1 MRINSMRGN
10 IGLFVGKQIRGIS
23 KIGRTLEFSNTEFKL
38 NNQLN
43 LAKTLLRRHKYKF
56 VLLSYDFLGKDIFE
70 ICKFIKFKNKSCI
83 IIATM
88 SRCRISVES
97 KLFDMG
103 VSDVVVGKQASESIL
118 AKRIKRHLSNHKISV
133 DTESLLQI
141 GNALVDF
148 QNGKVWQNGKVN
160 NISNVKA
167 KLLKYLVDNPG
178 KIISRDELINSH
190 IWQNSVCPPDDGGKS
205 IDMVISQVRK
215 LIENNSKKPEIIIT
229 IRKKGWM
236 LMPEFC
242 F

>member
-1 MRINSMRGN
+1 MHGN

-23 KIGRTLEFSNTEFKL
+23 KIGRTLEFSNTPLKL
-38 NNQLN
+38 HNQPN
-43 LAKTLLRRHKYKF
+43 LVKVLLRRNKYKF
-56 VLLSYDFLGKDIFE
+56 VLLSYDFLGRDIFE

-103 VSDVVVGKQASESIL
+103 VNDVVVGKQANEAIL
-118 AKRIKRHLSNHKISV
+118 AKRIKRHLSNCKISA
-133 DTESLLQI
+133 TKESLLQI
-141 GNALVDF
+141 GTALVDF

-167 KLLKYLVDNPG
+167 KLLKYMIDNSG
-178 KIISRDELINSH
+178 KIITRQELINSH

-205 IDMVISQVRK
+205 IDMVISQLRK
-215 LIENNSKKPEIIIT
+215 LIENDSKKPRIIVT

-236 LMPEFC
+236 LMPGLSF
-242 F
+242 